1 MGKTISLLISF
12 LLVFSFCPVQS
23 CLADSLF
30 SENNPSP
37 YSTQKSYKI
46 GDIITILVLET
57 TSAVQKAGTDT
68 QNQDNLSASLTHT
81 IDRISGTI
89 APNNSVTAGWGNK
102 YKGAGSTT
110 RSSNV
115 IAAVS
120 AQVTG
125 IEPGGN
131 LLIMGHHKVSVNE
144 EIQDIVINGTVRTKD
159 VTSWNTVYSY
169 QVANAD
175 ISVKGVGS
183 VGSAS
188 APGVITRFFD
198 MIF

>member
-1 MGKTISLLISF
+1 MGKSISFLISF
-12 LLVFSFCPVQS
+12 LLVFSFCPVQN
-23 CLADSLF
+23 CLADSLYNE
-30 SENNPSP
+30 SSSSP

-46 GDIITILVLET
+46 GDIITVLVLET

-68 QNQDNLSASLTHT
+68 SNQDNLSANLTHT
-81 IDRISGTI
+81 IDRLSGII
-89 APNNSVTAGWGNK
+89 APNTSATASWGNK
-102 YKGAGSTT
+102 YTGAGSTT

-131 LLIMGHHKVSVNE
+131 LSIIGHHKVSVNE
-144 EIQDIVINGTVRTKD
+144 EIQDIVIKGTVRTKD

-169 QVANAD
+169 QVADAD

-188 APGVITRFFD
+188 APGIITRFFD

>member
-1 MGKTISLLISF
+1 MRKLISLFISF

-23 CLADSLF
+23 SLADSVF
-30 SENNPSP
+30 NENSPSP
-37 YSTQKSYKI
+37 YSTQKSYKL
-46 GDIITILVLET
+46 GDIITVLVLET

-68 QNQDNLSASLTHT
+68 SNQDNLSASLTHT
-81 IDRISGTI
+81 INKISGTI

-102 YKGAGSTT
+102 YNGAGSTT

-125 IEPGGN
+125 IGPGGN
-131 LLIMGHHKVSVNE
+131 LSITGHHKVSVNE
-144 EIQDIVINGTVRTKD
+144 EVQDIVIKGIVRTKD

-169 QVANAD
+169 QVADAD

-183 VGSAS
+183 VGAAS
-188 APGVITRFFD
+188 EPGIITRFFD

>member
-1 MGKTISLLISF
+1 MGKSISFLISF
-12 LLVFSFCPVQS
+12 FLVFSFCTVQN

-30 SENNPSP
+30 GKSSHSP
-37 YSTQKSYKI
+37 YSSQKNYKI
-46 GDIITILVLET
+46 GDIITVLVLET

-81 IDRISGTI
+81 INRISGVI
-89 APNNSVTAGWGNK
+89 APNSSATAGWGNK
-102 YKGAGSTT
+102 YNGAGSTT

-115 IAAVS
+115 IASVPARI
-120 AQVTG
+120 TG
-125 IEPGGN
+125 IDQGGN
-131 LLIMGHHKVSVNE
+131 LSITGRHKVSVNE
-144 EIQDIVINGTVRTKD
+144 EIQDIVIKGAVRAMD
-159 VTSWNTVYSY
+159 ITSWNTVYSY
-169 QVANAD
+169 QVADAD

-188 APGVITRFFD
+188 QPGIITRFFD

>member
-1 MGKTISLLISF
+1 MGKYISFLISF
-12 LLVFSFCPVQS
+12 ILFSSLCFAANCT
-23 CLADSLF
+23 ADSLF
-30 SENNPSP
+30 SDNSPSP
-37 YSTQKSYKI
+37 YSTQKTYKI

-68 QNQDNLSASLTHT
+68 QNQDNLSTSLTHT

-89 APNNSVTAGWGNK
+89 APNNQVNAGWGNK

-115 IAAVS
+115 VAAVS

-125 IEPGGN
+125 IEQGGN
-131 LLIMGHHKVSVNE
+131 LTITGHHKVSVNE
-144 EIQDIVINGTVRTKD
+144 EIQDIVINGIVRTKD

-188 APGVITRFFD
+188 SPGILTRFFD
-198 MIF
+198 LIF

>member
-1 MGKTISLLISF
+1 MGKYISF
-12 LLVFSFCPVQS
+12 LFYFL
-23 CLADSLF
+23 LF
-30 SENNPSP
+30 SLVCFAPSSTGDSIFSESNPSP
-37 YSTQKSYKI
+37 YSTQRSYKI
-46 GDIITILVLET
+46 GDIITVLVLET

-89 APNNSVTAGWGNK
+89 APNTSANAGWGNK

-131 LLIMGHHKVSVNE
+131 LSITGHHKVSVNE

-188 APGVITRFFD
+188 TPGIITRFFD
-198 MIF
+198 LIF